1 MLDYYL
7 NSSNKGSLLVENKQL
22 VKLCSLAINNK
33 WQLAIHAIGDSA
45 NRVALKTMGVF
56 SEKKDL
62 RWRIEHAQVV
72 DREDYQLFYK
82 YSIIPSVQ
90 PSHAI
95 SDYAWIENTLHLNSI
110 KNAYQYKNLLNQLG
124 WMPLGTDFPVEDI
137 NPINTF
143 YSASFGSDIKKEND
157 TAVINPLS
165 RLNTLKGMTIWAAK
179 SVFEEQNI
187 GSIELGKKANF
198 TILSTDLLEDSQEL
212 IKKTSVIATI
222 INGKIVY
229 KKRK

>member
-1 MLDYYL
+1 
-7 NSSNKGSLLVENKQL
+7 
-22 VKLCSLAINNK
+22 
-33 WQLAIHAIGDSA
+33 
-45 NRVALKTMGVF
+45 
-56 SEKKDL
+56 
-62 RWRIEHAQVV
+62 
-72 DREDYQLFYK
+72 
-82 YSIIPSVQ
+82 
-90 PSHAI
+90 
-95 SDYAWIENTLHLNSI
+95 
-110 KNAYQYKNLLNQLG
+110 
-124 WMPLGTDFPVEDI
+124 MPLGTDFPVEDI

-143 YSASFGSDIKKEND
+143 YSASFGSDIKKGND
-157 TAVINPLS
+157 TAIINPLS